1 MTDHQATAPPT
12 RPRLTLADIMT
23 TAVTTLGRDC
33 RIVDA
38 LDLLA
43 AQDYH
48 HLVVADGR
56 RPVGVLTD
64 RLLLHAVARGA
75 GETSTVGAVM
85 LPPLLAPPDLP
96 LRDAVAIVA
105 FHRTD
110 CVLVVDAAGELCGI
124 VTTTDLLGALYEIL
138 PGRSAPRAA

>member
-1 MTDHQATAPPT
+1 MTA
-12 RPRLTLADIMT
+12 
-23 TAVTTLGRDC
+23 AVTTLRRDC
-33 RIVDA
+33 LIGDA

-64 RLLLHAVARGA
+64 RLLLRAVARG
-75 GETSTVGAVM
+75 GEGATVDSVM
-85 LPPLLAPPDLP
+85 LPPLLAAPDLP

-110 CVLVVDAAGELCGI
+110 CLIVVDAAGEISGI